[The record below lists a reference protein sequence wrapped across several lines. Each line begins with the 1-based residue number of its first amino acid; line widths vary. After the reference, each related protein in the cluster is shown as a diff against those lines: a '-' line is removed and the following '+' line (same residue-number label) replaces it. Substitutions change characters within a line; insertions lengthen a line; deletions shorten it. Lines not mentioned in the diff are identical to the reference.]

1 MFHVEHILF
10 NYLSFLNIS
19 NICTQYLSHFM
30 VFHRVRNFTSIFCIF
45 SMKIHITFS
54 KFFITKLNTRMDN
67 KTMNAITP
75 DIIISRGIILL
86 FFLAIFSLFC
96 IYVTFFATWLDAI
109 RLSSFMG
116 SIVLIGFLIYVNL
129 NCIEQILFSH

>member
-1 MFHVEHILF
+1 MIYYCPIGKLNYNKNLIVQFCIHILF

-54 KFFITKLNTRMDN
+54 KFFITKS
-67 KTMNAITP
+67 KFEENAILKP
-75 DIIISRGIILL
+75 LDVHVLL
-86 FFLAIFSLFC
+86 HLWHFPTNSK
-96 IYVTFFATWLDAI
+96 
-109 RLSSFMG
+109 
-116 SIVLIGFLIYVNL
+116 IV
-129 NCIEQILFSH
+129 QILYIKRTYILCNNIQ